1 MSNFRDA
8 LTPGALDMIATV
20 ERTGSMAAAARELGL
35 VPSALS
41 YRVRQLETALDV
53 LLFDRSSRQAR
64 LTGAGKELLREGNR
78 LLLEIDAVANR
89 VKRVATGWEPQLTL
103 SVDSVISRSTV
114 MELCQTFLALGP
126 PTRLKVREEAL
137 SGTLEALTSGQADL
151 AIGVVLEPSA
161 NRSGFHSKPLGN
173 LDFVYAVAPQHPLAK
188 APQPLSDALLRQHRA
203 VAVADS
209 VQRGGGL
216 TLGLLGGQDVFTVP
230 GMPAKLDAQLR
241 GMGGGFLP
249 TYMAQ
254 PYIDA
259 GQLIA
264 MQVQRPSQV
273 AKTSY
278 AWRQDAGTQAGRAL
292 QWWLAQLENPATRL
306 ALLGPVKPRMAER
319 AVSV

>member
-1 MSNFRDA
+1 
-8 LTPGALDMIATV
+8 
-20 ERTGSMAAAARELGL
+20 
-35 VPSALS
+35 
-41 YRVRQLETALDV
+41 
-53 LLFDRSSRQAR
+53 
-64 LTGAGKELLREGNR
+64 
-78 LLLEIDAVANR
+78 
-89 VKRVATGWEPQLTL
+89 
-103 SVDSVISRSTV
+103 
-114 MELCQTFLALGP
+114 
-126 PTRLKVREEAL
+126 L

-161 NRSGFHSKPLGN
+161 NRSGFHSKPLGK
-173 LDFVYAVAPQHPLAK
+173 LDFVYAVAPQHPLAQ

-292 QWWLAQLENPATRL
+292 QWWLAQLENPSTRL
-306 ALLGPVKPRMAER
+306 ALLGPVKPRMAGR
-319 AVSV
+319 AASV

>member
-20 ERTGSMAAAARELGL
+20 ERTGSMAAAARTLGL

-64 LTGAGKELLREGNR
+64 LTEAGKELLREGNR
-78 LLLEIDAVANR
+78 LLLEIEAVANR

-114 MELCQTFLALGP
+114 MEMCQAFLALGP

-151 AIGVVLEPSA
+151 AIGVVLEPSV
-161 NRSGFHSKPLGN
+161 NRSGFHSKPLGK
-173 LDFVYAVAPQHPLAK
+173 LDFVYVVAPQHPLAQ

-254 PYIDA
+254 PHIDA
-259 GQLIA
+259 GQLVA

-292 QWWLAQLENPATRL
+292 QWWLAQLENPLTRL
-306 ALLGPVKPRMAER
+306 ALLGPVKPRMAEP
-319 AVSV
+319 AGSV

>member
-35 VPSALS
+35 VTHRMVKTVGPDSTPTPSTCTCLI
-41 YRVRQLETALDV
+41 
-53 LLFDRSSRQAR
+53 FPP
-64 LTGAGKELLREGNR
+64 G
-78 LLLEIDAVANR
+78 VANR

-114 MELCQTFLALGP
+114 MELCQAFLALGP
-126 PTRLKVREEAL
+126 PTRLKIREEAL

-173 LDFVYAVAPQHPLAK
+173 LDFVYAVAPLHPLAQ

-259 GQLIA
+259 GQLMA
-264 MQVQRPSQV
+264 MQVQRPIQV
-273 AKTSY
+273 AKTNY

-292 QWWLAQLENPATRL
+292 QWWLAQLEKPATRL

-319 AVSV
+319 AASV

>member
-1 MSNFRDA
+1 
-8 LTPGALDMIATV
+8 
-20 ERTGSMAAAARELGL
+20 
-35 VPSALS
+35 
-41 YRVRQLETALDV
+41 
-53 LLFDRSSRQAR
+53 
-64 LTGAGKELLREGNR
+64 
-78 LLLEIDAVANR
+78 LLEIDAVANR

-114 MELCQTFLALGP
+114 MELCQAFLALGP

-161 NRSGFHSKPLGN
+161 NRSGFHSKPLGK
-173 LDFVYAVAPQHPLAK
+173 LDFVYAVAPQHPLAQ

-264 MQVQRPSQV
+264 MQVQRPSQE

-292 QWWLAQLENPATRL
+292 QWWLAQLENPSTRL